1 MAHERILLVDD
12 EPNILGALRR
22 ALELEGFRIDVAGDG
37 PRALAKL
44 GETRFDAIL
53 LDVVLPGKNG
63 VEVLRDVVGAHPG
76 LPVLMMSGNATLEVA
91 VEAVRLGAVDFLEK
105 PIGTDK
111 LLITLGNALRLA
123 RLEKE
128 AADARRRS
136 LRDLQ
141 MVGGSAKMLQLGEL
155 VRRAAPSSARV
166 LITGERGTGKE
177 LVARAFHGASKRQ
190 SAPFI
195 KLNCAAIPAEL
206 LESELFGHE
215 KGAFTGATKERP
227 GKFELAHGGTLFL
240 DEIGDLAQAAQAKV
254 LRALQEGEIERVGG
268 SETLRVDVRV
278 LSATNKDLSEEI
290 RKGRFRADLYDR
302 LNVIP
307 VTLPPLREHKEDL
320 PALVQA
326 FLERASRENDCPVA
340 KLGDDALALLLL
352 HDWPGN
358 VRELKNLV
366 ERLCILAEPVGPGKP
381 AIIDAAAVHAALP
394 HLDGGGARAR
404 PTRGRPLKDQLVA
417 AEREIVVAALEA
429 NAYQMAATARE
440 LALERSHLY
449 KKVRLLGIRRG
460 STDSEPDSEP
470 DTQPDTQ
477 PDSEPDSDDAL
488 GPSAITSSTGD
499 AMD

>member
-136 LRDLQ
+136 VRDLQ

-195 KLNCAAIPAEL
+195 
-206 LESELFGHE
+206 
-215 KGAFTGATKERP
+215 
-227 GKFELAHGGTLFL
+227 
-240 DEIGDLAQAAQAKV
+240 
-254 LRALQEGEIERVGG
+254 
-268 SETLRVDVRV
+268 
-278 LSATNKDLSEEI
+278 
-290 RKGRFRADLYDR
+290 
-302 LNVIP
+302 
-307 VTLPPLREHKEDL
+307 
-320 PALVQA
+320 
-326 FLERASRENDCPVA
+326 
-340 KLGDDALALLLL
+340 
-352 HDWPGN
+352 
-358 VRELKNLV
+358 
-366 ERLCILAEPVGPGKP
+366 
-381 AIIDAAAVHAALP
+381 
-394 HLDGGGARAR
+394 
-404 PTRGRPLKDQLVA
+404 
-417 AEREIVVAALEA
+417 
-429 NAYQMAATARE
+429 
-440 LALERSHLY
+440 
-449 KKVRLLGIRRG
+449 
-460 STDSEPDSEP
+460 
-470 DTQPDTQ
+470 
-477 PDSEPDSDDAL
+477 
-488 GPSAITSSTGD
+488 
-499 AMD
+499 